1 MVTIGLRFGI
11 GLLDIWMGAMGR
23 IVDCRRRGI
32 REIGKTDEEP
42 HVLLIEPVCAN
53 GNMSIRGELVPLN
66 DQTVAMDTDKD
77 RLSLER

>member
-11 GLLDIWMGAMGR
+11 ELLDIWMGAMGR

-32 REIGKTDEEP
+32 REAGKTDGEEP

-53 GNMSIRGELVPLN
+53 GNMSIRDELVP
-66 DQTVAMDTDKD
+66 
-77 RLSLER
+77 